1 MPYITQINGA
11 TISVD
16 TGTPVVTLP
25 PTGVLNSFG
34 TSTQFDEYNVLDDGS
49 STTTEAGEYLAPV
62 VGGAPL
68 PGTYQGGVEF
78 SNAALQLGP
87 IAVPPLTSIS
97 ASVTVNPISG
107 DYFVDENGIVYIITE
122 APLDADNLTVSGSLN
137 TTVLGSPPISVPLLN
152 VSLTD
157 FVADNP
163 LLAPGGVNGILNT
176 VVVTQDP
183 DPGATLVIDPE
194 DINALVCFAAGTM
207 ILTADGYIPVEH
219 IRAGDRVFT
228 KDHGHVPVSW
238 IGARKVSS
246 ELLAAFPNFRP
257 IRISAGAL
265 GEGLPAADLLVSPQH
280 RILIRSKIAQK
291 MFGATEVLVAAK
303 QLLQVDGINVAADV
317 DSVEYVHFMCDEH
330 EVVIA
335 NGAET
340 ESLFTGPQALKS
352 VGQAARAEIFALFP
366 KLADAAYNP
375 QGARALP
382 SGRMGRKIVSRHLQH
397 RKPLVATI
405 G

>member
-62 VGGAPL
+62 VGGTPL

-78 SNAALQLGP
+78 SNAALGIGP
-87 IAVPPLTSIS
+87 VAVPPVTSIGATVS
-97 ASVTVNPISG
+97 VNPISG
-107 DYFVDENGIVYIITE
+107 DYFVDESGNVFIITE
-122 APLDADNLTVSGSLN
+122 SPLNADNITVSGSV
-137 TTVLGSPPISVPLLN
+137 TTTTLGVPVNVPLLN
-152 VSLTD
+152 VSLTQ
-157 FVADNP
+157 FVANNP
-163 LLAPGGVNGILNT
+163 LLVPGGVNSILNT
-176 VVVTQDP
+176 VVTTQDP
-183 DPGATLVIDPE
+183 DPGATLVIDPD

-207 ILTADGYIPVEH
+207 ILTADGYIPVER
-219 IRAGDRVFT
+219 IKAGDRVFT
-228 KDHGHVPVSW
+228 KDNGHVPVSW
-238 IGARKVSS
+238 IGSRKVSA

-303 QLLQVDGINVAADV
+303 QLLQVDGIDVAADI
-317 DSVEYVHFMCDEH
+317 DSVEYVHFMCNEH

-340 ESLFTGPQALKS
+340 ESMFTGPQALKS